1 MNLAQALDFLASN
14 CPNVFAPI
22 SQELETLRQ
31 ENDELKANIQA
42 TQEAVDFLIMGGM

>member
-22 SQELETLRQ
+22 TGELETLRSEKDALNTKVTEMQ
-31 ENDELKANIQA
+31 EVI
-42 TQEAVDFLIMGGM
+42 DFLLMGGM